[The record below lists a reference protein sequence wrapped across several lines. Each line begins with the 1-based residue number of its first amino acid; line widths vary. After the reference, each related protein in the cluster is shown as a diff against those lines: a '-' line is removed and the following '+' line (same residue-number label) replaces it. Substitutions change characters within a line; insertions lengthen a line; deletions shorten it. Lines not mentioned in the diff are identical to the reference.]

1 MLAAIYITD
10 HQRKL
15 KKIER
20 LPYSTAAVTWLL
32 LNQFEQDG
40 DEWVNPFTKDVAKIY
55 TNIHQEEENDY

>member
-15 KKIER
+15 KRIER
-20 LPYSTAAVTWLL
+20 SPYHTAAITWLL

-40 DEWVNPFTKDVAKIY
+40 EEWVNPFTKDVAKIY
-55 TNIHQEEENDY
+55 TNTYDENENDD